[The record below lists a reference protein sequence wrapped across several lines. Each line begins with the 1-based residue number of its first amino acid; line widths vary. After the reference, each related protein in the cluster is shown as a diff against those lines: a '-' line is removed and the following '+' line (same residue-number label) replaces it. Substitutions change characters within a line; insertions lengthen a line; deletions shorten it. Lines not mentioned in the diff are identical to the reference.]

1 MSKVITLQPWQ
12 AAALRAGRLKAVV
25 VRLKEQPPDDGWKV
39 RCSGEWLYFEKSGHS
54 IVDERLP
61 HAVGDVVELRTP
73 GPHQYQGNHASDSLY
88 ATVTGIDVRRVRE
101 ISELECEAALGV
113 EPYSLHDAAYG
124 RFCDHYLADHPGA
137 TLEDWVAVISLEVSK

>member
-1 MSKVITLQPWQ
+1 MSKVITLFPWQ

-61 HAVGDVVELRTP
+61 HAVGDVVRLVQAIP
-73 GPHQYQGNHASDSLY
+73 QGAGATVSLGT
-88 ATVTGIDVRRVRE
+88 ATVTAVDVRRVRE

-113 EPYSLHDAAYG
+113 DPYSLHDAAYG

-137 TLEDWVAVISLEVSK
+137 SLDDWCCVVTLEVSK